1 MCSAWIKARKNPYRE
16 GTRKGRSCW
25 QTFPLWVVQSAI
37 FVEEV
42 SASEQRLP
50 STHPLASQHLPAFVT
65 PPDQTD
71 YLLIAAGT
79 VILTSVL
86 LFGLLYLRLHH
97 LPDHIAQRSKKIQF
111 EIVAVLGLLAMF
123 THINAFWIAALLL
136 ALIDIPDFS
145 TPLRRIAGALE
156 TIFVRRQPNNRTS

>member
-1 MCSAWIKARKNPYRE
+1 
-16 GTRKGRSCW
+16 
-25 QTFPLWVVQSAI
+25 
-37 FVEEV
+37 
-42 SASEQRLP
+42 
-50 STHPLASQHLPAFVT
+50 
-65 PPDQTD
+65 
-71 YLLIAAGT
+71 
-79 VILTSVL
+79 
-86 LFGLLYLRLHH
+86 LHH